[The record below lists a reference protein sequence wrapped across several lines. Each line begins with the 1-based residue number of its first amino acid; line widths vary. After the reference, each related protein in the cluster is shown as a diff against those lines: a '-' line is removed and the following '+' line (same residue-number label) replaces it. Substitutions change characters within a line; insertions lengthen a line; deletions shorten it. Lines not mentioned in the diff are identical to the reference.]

1 VPRGLH
7 LTRVLLKR
15 FTNFSVRLA
24 HGQIILVG
32 ILNQGFAMRIYALPD
47 SIYAGRSPSPEPQDE
62 GLGPIA
68 FSYNVTPF
76 LGLSFPDFAI
86 SDSINIPPVGRCSR
100 LSMVAF
106 DVRGSRAGGGHLVH
120 FCTED
125 TGDDG
130 QPPNEPRT
138 IEPRRFAVPGSTSIE
153 VVKIG
158 TRGHRAVWLERNW
171 ELQQFRLMKLSA
183 PVGHGKPSVGV
194 LLPPDP
200 ELPFSPRECQSLA
213 FDEVTGRVCLGLYTG
228 DLYVLDFV

>member
-1 VPRGLH
+1 
-7 LTRVLLKR
+7 
-15 FTNFSVRLA
+15 
-24 HGQIILVG
+24 
-32 ILNQGFAMRIYALPD
+32 MRIYGLPD
-47 SIYAGRSPSPEPQDE
+47 SIFLGKSPHPESQDE

-68 FSYNVTPF
+68 FSYNVTPIPS
-76 LGLSFPDFAI
+76 LSFPDFAI

-125 TGDDG
+125 VNNNGKPAD
-130 QPPNEPRT
+130 QPKI
-138 IEPRRFAVPGSTSIE
+138 IEPQKFTVPGSTSIE

-158 TRGHRAVWLERNW
+158 TRGHRAVWLEHNW

-183 PVGHGKPSVGV
+183 PVAGHGKPSVGV

-200 ELPFSPRECQSLA
+200 ELPFTPRECQSLA

-228 DLYVLDFV
+228 NLYILDFV

>member
-1 VPRGLH
+1 MPRGLY

-15 FTNFSVRLA
+15 FTNFSIRLA
-24 HGQIILVG
+24 HDQIILVG
-32 ILNQGFAMRIYALPD
+32 ILGRGFATRIYALPD
-47 SIYAGRSPSPEPQDE
+47 SICAGKSPCPEPQDE

-68 FSYNVTPF
+68 FSCNVTPI

-86 SDSINIPPVGRCSR
+86 SDSINIPPVGRCPR

-120 FCTED
+120 FYTENMS
-125 TGDDG
+125 DDG

-158 TRGHRAVWLERNW
+158 TRGHRAVWLEHNW

-183 PVGHGKPSVGV
+183 PVGHDKPSVGV

-228 DLYVLDFV
+228 ALYILDFV

>member
-1 VPRGLH
+1 
-7 LTRVLLKR
+7 
-15 FTNFSVRLA
+15 
-24 HGQIILVG
+24 
-32 ILNQGFAMRIYALPD
+32 
-47 SIYAGRSPSPEPQDE
+47 
-62 GLGPIA
+62 
-68 FSYNVTPF
+68 
-76 LGLSFPDFAI
+76 
-86 SDSINIPPVGRCSR
+86 
-100 LSMVAF
+100 MVAF

-130 QPPNEPRT
+130 QPPSQPRM
-138 IEPRRFAVPGSTSIE
+138 IEPRRFTVPGSTSIE

-158 TRGHRAVWLERNW
+158 TRGHRAVWLEHNW

-228 DLYVLDFV
+228 IYIFWTLYNLDFSFYPLPSRTIPAVLTTMPSSLGGRS

>member
-1 VPRGLH
+1 
-7 LTRVLLKR
+7 
-15 FTNFSVRLA
+15 
-24 HGQIILVG
+24 
-32 ILNQGFAMRIYALPD
+32 MRIYGLPD
-47 SIYAGRSPSPEPQDE
+47 LIIPGESSCPESQDK
-62 GLGPIA
+62 GLGPIV
-68 FSYNVTPF
+68 FSYNVTPIPS
-76 LGLSFPDFAI
+76 LSSPDFAI

-100 LSMVAF
+100 LSTVAF
-106 DVRGSRAGGGHLVH
+106 DARGSGVGGGHLVH

-125 TGDDG
+125 VNEDG
-130 QPPNEPRT
+130 RPPTQPETVEPRKFS
-138 IEPRRFAVPGSTSIE
+138 IPGSTSIE

-158 TRGHRAVWLERNW
+158 TRGHRAVWLEHNW

-228 DLYVLDFV
+228 VLYILDFV